1 MANFG
6 LGLSQGF
13 QLGMQLGNA
22 LRQKRMR
29 EEFEEAQKEKQ
40 FRKYTQAEGEQ
51 MRREAGT
58 VEQPGEY
65 EYTIEPGSIEYTKR
79 KRGISPEQI
88 SGGLEMST
96 ASDRVTPYTPE
107 AESTEPVDLSRIF
120 AVPQPYMRQFIDRT
134 GRPYTKQMY
143 DGMMG
148 IMDPLP
154 PNEKQ
159 DLLGIPG
166 GPSSGRGLAPPVPVA
181 PAAPAAPSAPTVM
194 TPGAFRGGLSPV
206 DFTRALPSD
215 REAIIRALTTEYGPS
230 ETMKPGATEYL
241 GKTYG
246 AEGLTPAQQRS
257 ALLNRYADI
266 ISTYEGPVEGE
277 RFRSMARAEERAEKT
292 FELQTQLTDY
302 QIRAV
307 ARSEKEANE
316 LEALSQAA
324 SKYIAENP
332 AATPRDIVDY
342 VAKTVKPSAGA
353 LNKYV
358 SQVAQ
363 VDESNLKLLN
373 NKIERQIRGQ
383 SLSGLVK
390 IFNEDPDY
398 DPNTNIVQEKGPKGE
413 VIIKV
418 VDAKDPRKILESY
431 SFKDETIA
439 RDYLIQTAKNPGT
452 QASWLRTMQLQED
465 QGIYYRAKAERYAA
479 GRGTGRDYSE
489 VDAAQRV
496 RALTSMR
503 SEYSRDAERL
513 RSQLENMRPNDPN
526 REAVTRQLN
535 DTLNEMRQIDME
547 MRSYRSGGGG
557 LTRGG
562 GAAPK
567 RYSIGD
573 IEEAT
578 TTDGKKVKVKLVR
591 GDGSREEDWEVLAPS
606 STKAEPKAEAEVK
619 TAPAKEEPK
628 AKAAPAPKAQIEIT
642 KELRAKI
649 DKERLEMS
657 EGNRMKY
664 SPEVGAAV
672 KQIQEEENLAQ
683 TKRREEEAR
692 RQIERDKQRLQGLT
706 R

>member
-13 QLGMQLGNA
+13 QLGMQLGDA

-29 EEFEEAQKEKQ
+29 EEIETAQKEKQ

-79 KRGISPEQI
+79 RRGISPEQV
-88 SGGLEMST
+88 SGGLEMSM
-96 ASDRVTPYTPE
+96 ASDRVTPSIPE
-107 AESTEPVDLSRIF
+107 AESAAPVDLSRIF
-120 AVPQPYMRQFIDRT
+120 ATPVYPNRASMVGQAPIPPYKLDLVGEPGGLTAGGTAYPPAYR
-134 GRPYTKQMY
+134 G
-143 DGMMG
+143 
-148 IMDPLP
+148 LP
-154 PNEKQ
+154 P
-159 DLLGIPG
+159 
-166 GPSSGRGLAPPVPVA
+166 SSA
-181 PAAPAAPSAPTVM
+181 PAAPAAPEAPSVM

-230 ETMKPGATEYL
+230 EAMKPGATEYL

-307 ARSEKEANE
+307 ARSEKEATE
-316 LEALSQAA
+316 LEKLSDAA
-324 SKYIAENP
+324 SKFLAENP

-342 VAKTVKPSAGA
+342 VVKTVKPSAGA

-363 VDESNLKLLN
+363 VDESELKLLN

-383 SLSGLVK
+383 SLSGLIK

-465 QGIYYRAKAERYAA
+465 QGVYYRAKAERYAA
-479 GRGTGRDYSE
+479 GYGLGQRRDYTNVERNQEIAGLIRYRDS
-489 VDAAQRV
+489 AARE
-496 RALTSMR
+496 A
-503 SEYSRDAERL
+503 DRL
-513 RSQLENMRPNDPN
+513 REDVNNMRPNDRN
-526 REAVTRQLN
+526 YAQTVARYNAADALVQKLDRDIQDL
-535 DTLNEMRQIDME
+535 
-547 MRSYRSGGGG
+547 RSGGG

-619 TAPAKEEPK
+619 TAPAKEEP
-628 AKAAPAPKAQIEIT
+628 PKKDTTKYIREKSPRGTYTYTESPRGLT
-642 KELRAKI
+642 KEQWAQL
-649 DKERLEMS
+649 D
-657 EGNRMKY
+657 
-664 SPEVGAAV
+664 
-672 KQIQEEENLAQ
+672 EEK
-683 TKRREEEAR
+683 KR
-692 RQIERDKQRLQGLT
+692 K
-706 R
+706 